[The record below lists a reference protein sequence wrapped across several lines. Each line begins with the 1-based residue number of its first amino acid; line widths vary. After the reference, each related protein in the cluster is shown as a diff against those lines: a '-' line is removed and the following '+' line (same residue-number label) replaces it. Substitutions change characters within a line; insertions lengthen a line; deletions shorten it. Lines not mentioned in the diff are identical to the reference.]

1 MDQTELIER
10 IAEEVIKR
18 MQGASSLAVAT
29 APRPDGP
36 DGTISH
42 TEMARFIDHTLL
54 KPESTREQFDQVV
67 KECLQYNFKSI
78 CVNSSWVDYVARQL
92 QGSDIEICSVVG
104 FPLGAMTSRSKAFEA
119 REAVSDGATEIDM
132 VINVGALKSGDYER
146 VEEDIRA
153 VRRATRAGTVLKVI
167 LETCML
173 SQEEKVIGCELSKK
187 AGADF
192 VKTSTGF
199 SSGGAT
205 VEDIRLMRSTVGPDM
220 GVKASGGIRNWDS
233 AVELIRA
240 GASRLGIGSSVKVMT
255 GGVAEGNY

>member
-1 MDQTELIER
+1 MDQTELIEK
-10 IAEEVIKR
+10 IAAEVMKR
-18 MQGASSLAVAT
+18 LEGVSGASKLST
-29 APRPDGP
+29 PRPDGP

-42 TEMARFIDHTLL
+42 SEMARYIDHTLL
-54 KPESTREQFDQVV
+54 KPESTSDQFDQVV
-67 KECLQYNFKSI
+67 KECIQYNFKSI

-92 QGSDIEICSVVG
+92 QGHDIEVCSVVG

-119 REAVSDGATEIDM
+119 REAISDGATEIDM

-153 VRRATRAGTVLKVI
+153 VRRATRSGTILKVI

-173 SQEEKVIGCELSKK
+173 SQEEKVIGCQLSKK

-205 VEDIRLMRSTVGPDM
+205 VEDVKLMRNTVGPDM
-220 GVKASGGIRNWDS
+220 GVKASGGIRNWDA
-233 AVELIRA
+233 AVELIQA
-240 GASRLGIGSSVKVMT
+240 GASRLGIGSSIKVMT

>member
-1 MDQTELIER
+1 MDQNQLIER

-18 MQGASSLAVAT
+18 LQGSTVAVET
-29 APRPDGP
+29 AHLPDGP
-36 DGTISH
+36 DGTLSH
-42 TEMARFIDHTLL
+42 AEMARYIDHTLL
-54 KPESTREQFDQVV
+54 KPESTIDQYDQMVA
-67 KECLQYNFKSI
+67 ECVQYNFKSI
-78 CVNSSWVDYVARQL
+78 CVNSSWVDYVARKL
-92 QGSDIEICSVVG
+92 QGSGIEICSVVG
-104 FPLGAMTSRSKAFEA
+104 FPLGAMTSRSKAFET
-119 REAVSDGATEIDM
+119 REAVADGATEVDM
-132 VINVGALKSGDYER
+132 VINVGQLRSGDYDA

-153 VRRATRAGTVLKVI
+153 VRRATRANTILKVI

-173 SQEEKVIGCELSKK
+173 SDEEKIIACELSKK

-220 GVKASGGIRNWDS
+220 GVKASGGIRTWDA
-233 AVELIRA
+233 AVSLIQA
-240 GASRLGIGSSVKVMT
+240 GASRLGIGSSIKVMT

>member
-1 MDQTELIER
+1 MDQNELIEK
-10 IAEEVIKR
+10 IAEEVMKR
-18 MQGASSLAVAT
+18 LQSTTAIAT
-29 APRPDGP
+29 SPRPDGP

-42 TEMARFIDHTLL
+42 AEMARYIDHTLL
-54 KPESTREQFDQVV
+54 KPESTNEQFDQIV
-67 KECLQYNFKSI
+67 KECLQYNFKSV
-78 CVNSSWVDYVARQL
+78 CVNSNWVEYVARQL
-92 QGSDIEICSVVG
+92 QGSGAEICSVVG

-119 REAVSDGATEIDM
+119 REALADGATEIDM
-132 VINVGALKSGDYER
+132 VINIGALRSGKYNL

-205 VEDIRLMRSTVGPDM
+205 VEDIRLMRRTVGPDI
-220 GVKASGGIRNWDS
+220 GVKASGGIRTWDT

-240 GASRLGIGSSVKVMT
+240 GANRLGIGSSIKVMT